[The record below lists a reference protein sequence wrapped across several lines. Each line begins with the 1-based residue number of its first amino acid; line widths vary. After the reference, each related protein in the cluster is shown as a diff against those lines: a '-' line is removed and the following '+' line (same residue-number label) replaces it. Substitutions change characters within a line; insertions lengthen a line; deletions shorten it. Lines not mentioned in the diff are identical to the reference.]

1 MRDLPALAPSMPPFE
16 PIPLPEL
23 ARTARERR
31 ARLAGHFGEGVAVLS
46 TAPERA
52 RNRDTS
58 YPYRFDSYFYYL
70 TAFPE
75 PDAVVVIVGGASPRH
90 ILFCRARDPERE
102 LWDGFRHGPE
112 AACERFGF
120 DEAYP
125 GSELDTRMPGLI
137 ADQPALYCAIGE
149 DAAWSA
155 RVSGWLNE
163 VRAMARTGVAAPAT
177 LGEVRVL
184 VDRMRVVKDA
194 QELSIMRRAAAIS
207 CDAHRRA
214 MRAAR
219 PGRFEFEV
227 EAELLHA
234 FRAAGAQAPAYT
246 SIVAGG
252 ANACVLHY
260 VENASKLAA
269 GDLLL
274 IDAGC
279 ELDGYA
285 SDITRTF
292 PVDGR
297 FSGAQRA
304 LYECVLE
311 AQRLAI
317 DAVRPG
323 ASWQA
328 PHDAAVSALC
338 TGFVDLGLCE
348 GPVERVL
355 ESGDYKRFYMHRTG
369 HWLGLDVHDAGDY
382 KRDGQWVLLE
392 PGQVTTVEPGC
403 YVRPADKVP
412 EAFWNIGIRIE
423 DDVVVTATGNEVIT
437 ADAPKRIDDIE
448 AWMRE
453 RP

>member
-1 MRDLPALAPSMPPFE
+1 MSDTMPPFE
-16 PIPLPEL
+16 PIPLSQL
-23 ARTARERR
+23 AETARDRR
-31 ARLAGHFGEGVAVLS
+31 SRLAARFGDGIAVLC
-46 TAPERA
+46 TAPERV
-52 RNRDTS
+52 RNRDAH

-75 PDAVVVIVGGASPRH
+75 PEAVVVIVGGAQPRH
-90 ILFCRARDPERE
+90 ILFCRDRDPERE

-112 AACERFGF
+112 AARERFGF

-125 GSELDTRMPGLI
+125 IGQLDAKMPGLI
-137 ADQPALYCAIGE
+137 SDQPALHCTIGE
-149 DAAWSA
+149 DAAWSE
-155 RVSGWLNE
+155 RVSRWLNE
-163 VRAMARTGVAAPAT
+163 VRGLARNGVRAPAT
-177 LGEVRVL
+177 MGEVRVL
-184 VDRMRVVKDA
+184 LDEMRLVKSD
-194 QELSIMRRAAAIS
+194 QELSIMRHAAAIS
-207 CDAHRRA
+207 CDAHRQA
-214 MRAAR
+214 MRATRA
-219 PGRFEFEV
+219 GRFEFEI

-252 ANACVLHY
+252 AHACVLHY
-260 VENASKLAA
+260 VENAARLEP

-297 FSGAQRA
+297 FSGPQRA

-311 AQRLAI
+311 AQLSAI

-328 PHDAAVSALC
+328 PHDAAVEVLSR
-338 TGFVDLGLCE
+338 GFVDLGLCE

-355 ESGDYKRFYMHRTG
+355 ESGDYKRFFMHRTG

-382 KRDGQWVLLE
+382 KRNGNWVTFE
-392 PGQVTTVEPGC
+392 PGNVTTVEPGC
-403 YVRPADKVP
+403 YVRPAENVP
-412 EAFWNIGIRIE
+412 EPFWNIGIRIE
-423 DDVVVTATGNEVIT
+423 DDVVVTATGREVIT
-437 ADAPKRIDDIE
+437 AAAPKRIDEIE
-448 AWMRE
+448 AWMRGDA
-453 RP
+453 